1 MWQKKAYVL
10 YWWRNRL
17 KNLVNSLAWT
27 DSLEKT
33 LMLGKFEGRRK
44 REQQRMRCLDGI
56 TDSMD
61 MSLSRLGSWWC
72 TGKPGMLQSMESQRV
87 RHDWATELLS
97 DIQDVKESACSAEDP
112 GSIPASGRSGEGEWQ
127 PTPVFCLE
135 HPMDRGA
142 WCAI

>member
-61 MSLSRLGSWWC
+61 MSLRAPGVGDGSGSLACCSPWGYKSRTWLSNW
-72 TGKPGMLQSMESQRV
+72 
-87 RHDWATELLS
+87 TELNWGTQWTFVEFMHWTAS
-97 DIQDVKESACSAEDP
+97 MSIINESGSGDSAVNKEMK
-112 GSIPASGRSGEGEWQ
+112 GR
-127 PTPVFCLE
+127 
-135 HPMDRGA
+135 DR
-142 WCAI
+142 WRIHMWWNLT